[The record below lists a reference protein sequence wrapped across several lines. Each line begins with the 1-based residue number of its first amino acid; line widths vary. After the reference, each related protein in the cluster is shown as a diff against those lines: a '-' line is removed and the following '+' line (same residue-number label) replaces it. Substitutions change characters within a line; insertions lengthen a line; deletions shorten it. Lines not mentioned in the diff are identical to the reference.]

1 VYTCNNLKLIVTTK
15 PGKEN
20 VVELQV
26 GDAIYFHDNDVRIVH
41 TGYRGVL
48 LVYTSLDPWQAFWKV
63 MSNPIHGASRI
74 VPVEICVQANTSLI
88 VNSLLKLV
96 ENKKVREV
104 SLEVTVR
111 GKHVDE
117 DELKNMLRGSLLQK
131 KILIKHKAKHS
142 AKVEVIDNI
151 AIIAIIPKDIDKISK
166 RISLILKSIGLNNMK
181 QERYRID

>member
-1 VYTCNNLKLIVTTK
+1 MYTCNNLKLIVTTK

-26 GDAIYFHDNDVRIVH
+26 GDAIYFYDNDVKIIH

-48 LVYTSLDPWQAFWKV
+48 LVYTSLDSWQAFWKV

-74 VPVEICVQANTSLI
+74 VPVEICVQANVSLI

-96 ENKKVREV
+96 ENKRVREV
-104 SLEVTVR
+104 SLEITVR
-111 GKHVDE
+111 GKHVNE
-117 DELKNMLRGSLLQK
+117 DELKKMLRTSLLQK
-131 KILIKHKAKHS
+131 KIIIRYKAEYS

-151 AIIAIIPKDIDKISK
+151 AIIALIPKDVDKVSK
-166 RISLILKSIGLNNMK
+166 RINLMLKRL
-181 QERYRID
+181 QLE

>member
-1 VYTCNNLKLIVTTK
+1 MVTTK

-48 LVYTSLDPWQAFWKV
+48 LVYTSLDSWQAFWKV

-74 VPVEICVQANTSLI
+74 VPVEICVQADTSLI
-88 VNSLLKLV
+88 VSSLLKLV

-104 SLEVTVR
+104 SLEVSVR

-117 DELKNMLRGSLLQK
+117 DELKKMLRTSLSQK
-131 KILIKHKAKHS
+131 KIIIRYRAEYS

-151 AIIAIIPKDIDKISK
+151 AIIALIPKDIDKISK
-166 RISLILKSIGLNNMK
+166 RMSLMLRRYQLK
-181 QERYRID
+181 